1 MSLSDMTDPERV
13 HQQYATEDNLETR
26 RSVWQPT
33 ADGLDPVTE
42 SLRAIDRALVG
53 DAHVLAGGGGPGV
66 GAENTAALPGDTRV
80 AIHFAERCVE
90 LTAARGVDARQADIC
105 YLPFD
110 DASFDVVYA
119 GWMLYHVRDL
129 ERALNEVRR
138 VLKPG
143 GTFVATTNGNDH
155 VADLRI
161 AAGGKPCI
169 TQFSS
174 ETGTSVLG
182 RKFGDVRRHDLETR
196 AVFPDH
202 AAAQAYLDSSDE
214 GMVLPHFD
222 GEREYAGHVTVFEA
236 R

>member
-1 MSLSDMTDPERV
+1 MNDPEHVRS
-13 HQQYATEDNLETR
+13 QYATEDRLQTR

-33 ADGLDPVTE
+33 AAGMDPVNE
-42 SLRAIDRALVG
+42 ALNAIDRALVG
-53 DAHVLAGGGGPGV
+53 DADVLEV
-66 GAENTAALPGDTRV
+66 GCGTGAMAEQIHALPGVTLI
-80 AIHFAERCVE
+80 AIDFSPRFVE
-90 LTAARGVDARQADIC
+90 LTAARGVDAREADIC

-138 VLKPG
+138 VLRPG
-143 GTFVATTNGNDH
+143 GTFVAVTNGNDH
-155 VADLRI
+155 LADLRI
-161 AAGGKPCI
+161 AAGGKALV

-174 ETGTSVLG
+174 ETGEFVLG
-182 RKFGDVRRHDLETR
+182 RRFADVRRHDLETR

-202 AAAQAYLDSSDE
+202 ATAQAYLDSSDE
-214 GMVLPHFD
+214 GMVLPPFV

>member
-1 MSLSDMTDPERV
+1 MNDPDYVRE
-13 HQQYATEDNLETR
+13 QYATEGNLETR
-26 RSVWQPT
+26 RAVWRPT
-33 ADGLDPVTE
+33 AEGLDPVNE
-42 SLRAIDRALVG
+42 ALNAIDRALVG
-53 DAHVLAGGGGPGV
+53 DADVLEV
-66 GAENTAALPGDTRV
+66 GCGTGAMAERIHALPGVTLV
-80 AIHFAERCVE
+80 AIDFSQRFVE

-138 VLKPG
+138 VLRPG
-143 GTFVATTNGNDH
+143 GTFVAVTNGNDH
-155 VADLRI
+155 LADLRVE
-161 AAGGKPCI
+161 AGGKPEI

-174 ETGTSVLG
+174 ETGEYVLG
-182 RKFGDVRRHDLETR
+182 RRFADVRRHDLETR

-202 AAAQAYLDSSDE
+202 AAAQAYLDSSTE
-214 GMVLPHFD
+214 GLVLPPFE

>member
-1 MSLSDMTDPERV
+1 MNDPEHVRS
-13 HQQYATEDNLETR
+13 QYATEDRLQTR

-33 ADGLDPVTE
+33 AAGMDPVNE
-42 SLRAIDRALVG
+42 ALNAIDRALVG
-53 DAHVLAGGGGPGV
+53 DADVLEV
-66 GAENTAALPGDTRV
+66 GCGTGAMAEQIHALPGVTLI
-80 AIHFAERCVE
+80 AIDFSPRFVE
-90 LTAARGVDARQADIC
+90 LTAARGVDAREADIC

-129 ERALNEVRR
+129 ERALTEVRR
-138 VLKPG
+138 VLRPG
-143 GTFVATTNGNDH
+143 GTFVAVTNGNDH
-155 VADLRI
+155 LADLRI
-161 AAGGKPCI
+161 AAGGKALV

-174 ETGTSVLG
+174 ETGEFVLG
-182 RKFGDVRRHDLETR
+182 RRFADVRRHDLETR

-202 AAAQAYLDSSDE
+202 ATAQAYLDSSDE
-214 GMVLPHFD
+214 GMVLPPFE